1 MRCKNCGTENDD
13 KRYICENCGSPLY
26 DEEDFNTPVPSQQ
39 PQSYNNVNPN
49 NPDNLP
55 PADNNNNSSNNNS
68 NNNDNKLAEK
78 KSIIVIAILVVLL
91 VAIIASVAVVA
102 STKNKNETSTSSTSS
117 TSQTISTKHSTTK
130 KRTTETTTEKETTTE
145 TTTTTT
151 TTTTKQQNWSVKLV
165 SHGGGT
171 VDGSGSYKDGD
182 NVTITATPD
191 DGYEFDGWYS
201 NGTKISSTMRYSFTA
216 AEDVSISAV
225 FAPVSTTEAPIEEM
239 DGGMD

>member
-26 DEEDFNTPVPSQQ
+26 DEEDFSTPVPEEQAQ
-39 PQSYNNVNPN
+39 PYDAV
-49 NPDNLP
+49 
-55 PADNNNNSSNNNS
+55 NS
-68 NNNDNKLAEK
+68 NNNTLPPVDNNSKNENKLAEK

-102 STKNKNETSTSSTSS
+102 STKNKNDVSASSTSS
-117 TSQTISTKHSTTK
+117 TSQTLSAQQSTTK
-130 KRTTETTTEKETTTE
+130 KRTTERTTEKETTTE
-145 TTTTTT
+145 STTTT
-151 TTTTKQQNWSVKLV
+151 TTTTKQQNWSIKLV

-201 NGTKISSTMRYSFTA
+201 NGTKISSTMRHPFLWEPLNERS
-216 AEDVSISAV
+216 ERCCI
-225 FAPVSTTEAPIEEM
+225 
-239 DGGMD
+239 